1 MAADEGELLADCSL
15 EVAGRRPATVRT
27 LAAAAKCDV
36 SVSAPVARDYGFSLD
51 DRAGTSAAPDRF
63 IRALA
68 AGYDRQLHGEVK
80 LHFSTFGGVA
90 ATADWISQFCSGRA
104 RAADHPTRTGSDH
117 P

>member
-68 AGYDRQLHGEVK
+68 AGYDRQLHGE
-80 LHFSTFGGVA
+80 SEA
-90 ATADWISQFCSGRA
+90 ALQYVWRCRRHCGLDQPVLLWASSSCGPPDQNRL
-104 RAADHPTRTGSDH
+104 
-117 P
+117 